1 MTLNEIY
8 ELETLLS
15 RQWELLKRGE
25 ELREAE
31 IERLQELSAKEA
43 AWQG

>member
-1 MTLNEIY
+1 MTLSEIY

-31 IERLQELSAKEA
+31 RERLQELKTKEE